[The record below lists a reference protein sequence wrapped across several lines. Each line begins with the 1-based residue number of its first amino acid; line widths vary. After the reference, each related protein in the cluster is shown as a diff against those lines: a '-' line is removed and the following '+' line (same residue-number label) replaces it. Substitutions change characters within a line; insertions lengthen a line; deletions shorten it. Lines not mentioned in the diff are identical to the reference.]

1 MVFFTCEA
9 CGEALKKNQV
19 EKHGYRC
26 KSNAFSCID
35 CQKVF
40 DRDSYNEHIKCIS
53 EDQKYGGANYVAKE
67 NKVIFSK
74 FNFIIGKKF

>member
-1 MVFFTCEA
+1 MVFFTCEK

-19 EKHGYRC
+19 YKHFNKC

-40 DRDSYNEHIKCIS
+40 DSESYNDHLKCIS
-53 EDQKYGGANYVAKE
+53 EDQKYGGSNFVAKE
-67 NKVIFSK
+67 FKVMFVY
-74 FNFIIGKKF
+74 NII